1 MVENVIEFI
10 LNESR
15 ATVTFTQGRYK
26 SRIRELAKRFPDECE
41 IVAEN
46 ADGSLCA
53 HIPVAWVR
61 INPPAQLTEEQREA
75 RAERARNTMKALRQR
90 NNLG

>member
-1 MVENVIEFI
+1 MENAIEFI
-10 LNESR
+10 TNEKR

-26 SRIRELAKRFPDECE
+26 TRIRELAERFPEECE

-46 ADGSLCA
+46 ADGSMCA

-61 INPPAQLTEEQREA
+61 INPPAQLTEEQKEA
-75 RAERARNTMKALRQR
+75 RAERARNNLKARQLRD
-90 NNLG
+90 N

>member
-1 MVENVIEFI
+1 MENAIEFI
-10 LNESR
+10 TNEKR

-26 SRIRELAKRFPDECE
+26 SRIRELAEKFPEECE

-46 ADGSLCA
+46 ADGSMCA

-61 INPPAQLTEEQREA
+61 INPPAQLTEEQKEA
-75 RAERARNTMKALRQR
+75 RAERARNNLKARQLRD
-90 NNLG
+90 N

>member
-1 MVENVIEFI
+1 MENAIEFI
-10 LNESR
+10 TNEKR

-26 SRIRELAKRFPDECE
+26 TRIRELAEKFPEECE

-46 ADGSLCA
+46 ADGSMCA

-61 INPPAQLTEEQREA
+61 INPPAQLTEEQKEA
-75 RAERARNTMKALRQR
+75 RAERARNNLKSIRLRD
-90 NNLG
+90 N

>member
-1 MVENVIEFI
+1 MENAIEFI
-10 LNESR
+10 TNEKR

-26 SRIRELAKRFPDECE
+26 SRIRELAEKFPEECE

-46 ADGSLCA
+46 ADGSMCA

-61 INPPAQLTEEQREA
+61 INPPAQLTEEQKEA
-75 RAERARNTMKALRQR
+75 RAERARNNLKAGRLR
-90 NNLG
+90 NN